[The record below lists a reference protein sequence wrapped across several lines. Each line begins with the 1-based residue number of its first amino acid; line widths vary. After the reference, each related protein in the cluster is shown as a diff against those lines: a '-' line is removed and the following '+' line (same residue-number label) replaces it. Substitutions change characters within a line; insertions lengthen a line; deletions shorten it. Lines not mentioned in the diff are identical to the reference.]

1 MKKLFYILVS
11 AIVALG
17 AVACNNE
24 FDENIEANTTCE
36 GVSFTV
42 ALDEDASRVII
53 GDREEGTHTIYFSSE
68 DVIYAESSEL
78 GKYTF
83 NTTDGE
89 TFVCEE
95 PSSKG
100 KLPFEMIG
108 KELEFYNFKLPY
120 SDLGSKG
127 VTMTTTTTLNKSNET
142 VTLTVGSPVLALV
155 APVEGITLHA
165 SESIFSYSPE
175 AGENANKVLDTFKVE
190 KSETDE
196 NGNLAVQ
203 YVPIQ
208 FSRELEF
215 WYTIGDDANAVKQFT
230 KKFDTKIYNLGT
242 LSAAVASVNGVNYT
256 ELGKAIAAAIENN
269 VAVEVA
275 DNAELAEQVTI
286 PADKALT
293 INLNGKTVSGNV
305 AKSVGHVLRN
315 EGTLTINGGTIVS
328 AAENGGSAIYNAEGA
343 TVILDEVELQGAPKA
358 GDSYPSYA
366 LNNYGEATLTGVKVV
381 SNHGALASFGKL
393 TVTDCEVVMNGFG
406 GSSHVFYLG
415 EGADVEVNGGT
426 YTHNGNTDGSLAY
439 VMTGAKL
446 TVNDGYFT
454 ASNGGYGM
462 AAYKGDIII
471 TGGKFDNAPLDWGG
485 TFTVTGGAFKADPS
499 KLISEEYKV
508 EKNAEEYF
516 VVSKKVPAAG
526 FDGLIF
532 EDIADAFEAAAA
544 KGEAVTVT
552 IEGEDENGNSINY
565 TSFPASKLNENITV
579 DAQGATFTGKQPLN
593 VGGATVK
600 NANFS
605 NEGGYVAPSQSTIY
619 GNFENCTFTGKNVLS
634 SVIAPAAGKTTTFTN
649 CVFDGKTYGVHF
661 DHGDG
666 SVVFNKCTFRGFNT
680 FGRSLELVTFNEC
693 LFDNNGKSGYNG
705 VNLWGNTVMNDTKFN
720 WVAEDVQE
728 WIQPK
733 LAESTYT
740 FNNVD
745 IDKGEGYKDM
755 TWTDIEALDGNVFPE
770 VVIDGVTYTGIAD
783 GVVIVDGEYEI
794 NKASGLTWMA
804 EQVNTGA
811 NNFRDK
817 TVKLV
822 ADIDLEGAVWTPV
835 GVAGKIDT
843 EFCGTFDGQDHTISN
858 FKVESAEYAGFFGS
872 KHMGD
877 ILNVKFDNATISGN
891 HYAAVVLAW
900 GDGANY
906 SRFNVKGC
914 EVTNS
919 TVTLAAASND
929 NGDKGGAIVG
939 YAYAIDVVEN
949 KANTVEIKGYRDLG
963 GVVGCAQ
970 YNSGNDS
977 EYAIV
982 KNNSLEN
989 VTITVDNSVNYQ
1001 EYVIQQQYNVA
1012 PYAGRIIGTSVVEDN
1027 TGSVTIN
1034 WGEIPEY
1041 IARIEETGANYV
1053 SIAAAVA
1060 AAENG
1065 QTIRLREGTHQIGKL
1080 GFPANAEL
1088 TIKGDSRE
1096 NTIVQ
1101 NSTELNLLGKN
1112 VKLNFTNLTYNAP
1125 AGLGYT
1131 EHTFGFFHYVELNFD
1146 ECTINRLR
1154 INVAKATIKNSTFE
1168 VVTNSGFDGYGL
1180 YYYGSD
1186 KSNVLVENCT
1196 FNTLGKAICVYNE
1209 GPKELNLTVNN
1220 TTFNSTDAT
1229 QKAAISIHSE
1239 YGIYGTLTVDNCSA
1253 EGFKYGLW
1261 REVNNNTGVDQ
1272 NNFVKTI
1279 NGKRTIADGVVLDL
1293 NNNTYE
1299 ISNKAGMFWFN
1310 NEVNVNNN
1318 NFEGYTVMMTQDID
1332 LENEEWTPV
1341 GQQGATTFA
1350 GKFDGNNKT
1359 LKNLSITTKVNTAGY
1374 ASGLFGWIVGS
1385 GDSIENLNIDGAT
1398 IEGYHYV
1405 ATIVGHLSAGADVKN
1420 CSVANATIVA
1430 DPYTLDTDGERN
1442 GDKVGAI
1449 VGMAYDGSE
1458 VTGNKATNVEISA
1471 YRHTG
1476 GIIGYTYGTV
1486 RNNTIE
1492 NVTITVENGT
1502 NSYAKK
1508 YKTVS
1513 EYGVNSIVGVAGEGS
1528 VVENN
1533 SGKATLD
1540 FGDIQNDVVYL
1551 TTTLGGSG
1559 WESDGAVIAAY
1570 SWNGGE
1576 STWTKMTKEGD
1587 YYKVVLPAAHENVIF
1602 VRLNPAGG
1610 LNWESKWNQTIDLV
1624 VPATFGNN
1632 VYTITGWGDNEGAWG
1647 AY

>member
-42 ALDEDASRVII
+42 ALDEEASRVII

-83 NTTDGE
+83 ETTDGK

-175 AGENANKVLDTFKVE
+175 AGENANKVLNTFEVK

-208 FSRELEF
+208 FSRELDF

-343 TVILDEVELQGAPKA
+343 TVILDEVELQGAPQA
-358 GDSYPSYA
+358 GEGWPSYA

-415 EGADVEVNGGT
+415 EGADVVVNGGT

-462 AAYKGDIII
+462 AAVKGDIII
-471 TGGKFDNAPLDWGG
+471 NGGKFDNAPLDWGG

-499 KLISEEYKV
+499 KLITEEYKAV
-508 EKNAEEYF
+508 KDAEEYF

-532 EDIADAFEAAAA
+532 EDIADAFKAAVA
-544 KGEAVTVT
+544 KGETVTVT
-552 IEGEDENGNSINY
+552 IEGKDENGNSINY
-565 TSFPASKLNENITV
+565 TSFPASELNENITV
-579 DAQGATFTGKQPLN
+579 DAQGATFVGKQGLN

-605 NEGGYVAPSQSTIY
+605 NESGTAVTGTINGTFEDCSFEGANGLRWCYAPAKNTTTV
-619 GNFENCTFTGKNVLS
+619 FKNCTFSGDTYG
-634 SVIAPAAGKTTTFTN
+634 AH
-649 CVFDGKTYGVHF
+649 FDGGEGIVE
-661 DHGDG
+661 
-666 SVVFNKCTFRGFNT
+666 FNNCTFSGFNA
-680 FGRSLELVTFNEC
+680 FGDDLELLTFNEC
-693 LFDNNGKSGYNG
+693 LFIPNETSIYNG
-705 VNLWGNTVMNDTKFN
+705 VNLWGTTVMKNTKFD
-720 WVAEDVQE
+720 WTADTAYE
-728 WIQPK
+728 WCDPCS
-733 LAESTYT
+733 AASTYT
-740 FNNVD
+740 FENVT
-745 IDKGEGYKDM
+745 INRTGEWVPIQFADM
-755 TWTDIEALDGNVFPE
+755 WMNAGTKVT
-770 VVIDGVTYTGIAD
+770 IDGVLYEAINDGIT
-783 GVVIVDGEYEI
+783 IVNGEYEI
-794 NKASGLTWMA
+794 SKASGLTWMA

-822 ADIDLEGAVWTPV
+822 ADIDLEGAAWTPV

-1001 EYVIQQQYNVA
+1001 EYAIQQQYNVA

-1065 QTIRLREGTHQIGKL
+1065 QTIRLREGEYKL
-1080 GFPANAEL
+1080 PNLDGRDL
-1088 TIKGDSRE
+1088 TFVGDSKE
-1096 NTIVQ
+1096 
-1101 NSTELNLLGKN
+1101 N
-1112 VKLNFTNLTYNAP
+1112 VKIDMKDLTP
-1125 AGLGYT
+1125 KT
-1131 EHTFGFFHYVELNFD
+1131 DKVTFKSLTMLRSNKDYCGMQHCAEENYVDCIIDGTLW
-1146 ECTINRLR
+1146 
-1154 INVAKATIKNSTFE
+1154 VYAAKADFT
-1168 VVTNSGFDGYGL
+1168 
-1180 YYYGSD
+1180 
-1186 KSNVLVENCT
+1186 NCT
-1196 FNTLGKAICVYNE
+1196 FTEDNANAYNVWVY
-1209 GPKELNLTVNN
+1209 GQTV
-1220 TTFNSTDAT
+1220 TTFTECDFTCAGKSVLIYSEGNGGDVELTDCEFTAT
-1229 QKAAISIHSE
+1229 APVEGKAAIEIDSSVCGPKGKWYNVTITNCEANGFATGSVS
-1239 YGIYGTLTVDNCSA
+1239 GSTLYNPKKGNYHTIIVDGMQLVAN
-1253 EGFKYGLW
+1253 
-1261 REVNNNTGVDQ
+1261 
-1272 NNFVKTI
+1272 
-1279 NGKRTIADGVVLDL
+1279 GVVLDL
-1293 NNNTYE
+1293 NNKIYE

-1318 NFEGYTVMMTQDID
+1318 SFEGYTVMMTQDID

-1350 GKFDGNNKT
+1350 GKFNGNDKT

-1486 RNNTIE
+1486 RNNSIE

-1540 FGDIQNDVVYL
+1540 FGDIKNDVVYL
-1551 TTTLGGSG
+1551 TPGC
-1559 WESDGAVIAAY
+1559 WDVDGAWFGIW
-1570 SWNGGE
+1570 SWGNKDAM
-1576 STWTKMTKEGD
+1576 TAMTKEGD
-1587 YYKVVLPAAHENVIF
+1587 YYKVIVPEGNTNILFI
-1602 VRLNPAGG
+1602 RLNPAGT
-1610 LNWESKWNQTIDLV
+1610 LDWSSVWNQTVDLV

-1632 VYTITGWGDNEGAWG
+1632 VYTITGWNANEGAWG